1 MSLLTD
7 LKTLFDDSELR
18 FSTGYFDTSC
28 KNRLEDSDDY
38 IAVIPLNTI
47 PRYGDDKPVYEEQYA
62 RIIIYTPGSWTQLES
77 EIFRALIAAGI
88 YVTDLQYG
96 GYDETDHRHAYNI
109 DVGNIYPYITTQESE
124 D

>member
-7 LKTLFDDSELR
+7 LKDLFDASELR
-18 FSTGYFDTSC
+18 FATGYFDTNC
-28 KNRLEDSDDY
+28 KNHLQDSDNY

-47 PRYGDDKPVYEEQYA
+47 PRYADDAPVLEEQYA

-77 EIFRALIAAGI
+77 TIFRALIAAGI

-109 DVGNIYPYITTQESE
+109 DVGNIYPIPITQESE
-124 D
+124 E

>member
-7 LKTLFDDSELR
+7 LKDLFDASELR
-18 FSTGYFDTSC
+18 FATGYFDTAC
-28 KNRLEDSDDY
+28 KNRLKDTDEY

-47 PRYGDDKPVYEEQYA
+47 PRYADDKPQFEEQYA

-77 EIFRALIAAGI
+77 TIFRALIAAGI

-109 DVGNIYPYITTQESE
+109 DVGNIYPYPITEESE
-124 D
+124 E